1 MSDTKI
7 TIQETTNNTIIKYN
21 SNTILI
27 HGGSYEFNNIDEA
40 KNSPLAQELFYLP
53 FVKKVFITANFIA
66 IQRFDILEWTDVQE
80 EVKEQIEAFLNEGNA
95 VVNEQKTSKKEAIEV
110 YAEVTPNPAAMKFAT
125 NKALTQTDVEFK
137 NIDEASASSPLAQE
151 IFNFPFV
158 KEVFISDNYISVT
171 KYDMVEWD
179 DVHGEVRSF
188 IKEYLAA
195 GKTVIKENDEVYFLV
210 SEGDI
215 DKVVQEMRLQDTSS
229 SRIMIVGGG
238 KIGFSL
244 AQALEEDYKIKILE
258 PNHDRCE
265 YLSKELNRTIVLNGE
280 GSDEELLKNENIENI
295 DVFCALTND
304 DETNI
309 MSAFLAKKLGAKK
322 TIITLN
328 NYTYINILPKNF
340 VDIALSPQR
349 LTVSMVLQHIA
360 EGDVGQEVILKMG
373 SGAEVIEG
381 IVHKNKFTDPL
392 FGKRVSEM
400 PLPENSVVAAVIRQ
414 GTTHL
419 SSKDLLLCEEDRLII
434 FIADKS
440 AKKSIES
447 LFVES

>member
-40 KNSPLAQELFYLP
+40 TNSPLAQELFYLP

-80 EVKEQIEAFLNEGNA
+80 EVKEQIEAYLNEGNA

-110 YAEVTPNPAAMKFAT
+110 YAEVTPNPAAMKFGT

-137 NIDEASASSPLAQE
+137 NIDEASASSPLAQA

-195 GKTVIKENDEVYFLV
+195 GKTIIKELPKEETGTADNNVEAP
-210 SEGDI
+210 
-215 DKVVQEMRLQDTSS
+215 KVVLEGISAQIVDILDEYIKPAVAADGGNIVFRSYNEENKVVSVILQGACSGCPSS
-229 SRIMIVGGG
+229 TATL
-238 KIGFSL
+238 K
-244 AQALEEDYKIKILE
+244 
-258 PNHDRCE
+258 
-265 YLSKELNRTIVLNGE
+265 NGIE
-280 GSDEELLKNENIENI
+280 NLLKEMLPNQINE
-295 DVFCALTND
+295 
-304 DETNI
+304 
-309 MSAFLAKKLGAKK
+309 
-322 TIITLN
+322 
-328 NYTYINILPKNF
+328 
-340 VDIALSPQR
+340 
-349 LTVSMVLQHIA
+349 
-360 EGDVGQEVILKMG
+360 
-373 SGAEVIEG
+373 
-381 IVHKNKFTDPL
+381 
-392 FGKRVSEM
+392 
-400 PLPENSVVAAVIRQ
+400 VVAIN
-414 GTTHL
+414 G
-419 SSKDLLLCEEDRLII
+419 
-434 FIADKS
+434 
-440 AKKSIES
+440 
-447 LFVES
+447 